1 MKPESEHHLVLTAL
15 TSDRPGIVD
24 EIARAASEARC
35 NISDSRMIVMGSEFA
50 LTMMVSGTWDS
61 IAKFEA
67 QLPVLAKRLD
77 LQVLSKRTEKRQLQ
91 KPAMP
96 YSVHVI
102 ALDNPGIV
110 HEIANFFASQT
121 INIEAMETSTY
132 SAPHTGS
139 PMFALAM
146 TVNIPGEIHIASL
159 RETFMIF
166 CDDRNLDAIIEP
178 HKA

>member
-24 EIARAASEARC
+24 EIARAASETRC

-50 LTMMVSGTWDS
+50 LTMMVSGTWHS

-132 SAPHTGS
+132 SAPHTGTQ
-139 PMFALAM
+139 MFNLNM
-146 TVNIPGEIHIASL
+146 SIRIPADTHIASL
-159 RETFMIF
+159 RDDFMDF
-166 CDDRNLDAIIEP
+166 CDEMNLDAVLEP
-178 HKA
+178 LR